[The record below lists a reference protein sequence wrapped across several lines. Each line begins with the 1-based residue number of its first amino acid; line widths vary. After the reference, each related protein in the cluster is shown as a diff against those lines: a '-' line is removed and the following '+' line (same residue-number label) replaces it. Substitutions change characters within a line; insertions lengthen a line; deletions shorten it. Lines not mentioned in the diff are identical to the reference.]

1 MNYHRINSVVEKW
14 AKYSDRK
21 KKMYKTI
28 FIFYGISVKKL
39 SRGKDLEIRE
49 NYLYFVK
56 FKRC

>member
-1 MNYHRINSVVEKW
+1 
-14 AKYSDRK
+14 
-21 KKMYKTI
+21 MYKTI